1 MEKRRVYFV
10 VIGVF
15 VSKTFKLQVVAP
27 DCQAILEEA
36 TLVVLPGEMGE
47 FGVMAGHVPFL
58 STLKPGVMR
67 VIKDGERKLF
77 FLAGGFAEV
86 NATSVIVLAEA
97 YESSEEI
104 DLEAAQGALAKAQGQ
119 MSQPEIAEVE
129 VAKQALARAVA
140 RVKVAEEAKTLKR

>member
-1 MEKRRVYFV
+1 M
-10 VIGVF
+10 
-15 VSKTFKLQVVAP
+15 SKTFKLQVVAP
-27 DCQAILEEA
+27 DCPAILEEA

-67 VIKDGERKLF
+67 VVKDGERKLF
-77 FLAGGFAEV
+77 FLAGGFVEV
-86 NATSVIVLAEA
+86 NASSVIVLAEA

-104 DLEAAQGALAKAQGQ
+104 DLEAAQGALTKAQGQ
-119 MSQPEIAEVE
+119 VSQPEIAEVE